1 MLIAR
6 APAKVNLTLH
16 VLGRRA
22 ADGYHELESL
32 VAFTGAGDVLSLE
45 PGPSLSLG
53 VDGPTAQAAGEG
65 GDNLVLRAARALSE
79 RAPKLL
85 LGAFRLTKRL
95 PVAAGVGG
103 GSSDAAA
110 ALRLLARANGLH
122 GDDPRLLEA
131 AQATGADVTVCLAP
145 RARMMFGAG
154 ETVGAPLELIPLPV
168 VLVNPRVAVATGPV
182 FQRLGLQPGER
193 AGAAPHPA
201 VAESADRE
209 ALWRLLGK
217 CRNDL
222 EPAAL
227 AEAPVIRDVLALLG
241 AARGCK
247 LARMSGS
254 GATCFGLFTSPRA
267 AARAATTIHAA
278 HPQWWV
284 KAAILR

>member
-32 VAFTGAGDVLSLE
+32 VAFTGAGDLLSLE
-45 PGPSLSLG
+45 PGAALSLS
-53 VDGPTAQAAGEG
+53 VEGPTAQAAGDS
-65 GDNLVLRAARALSE
+65 GDNLVLRAARELSE
-79 RAPKLL
+79 HVPQLRF
-85 LGAFRLTKRL
+85 GVFRLTKRL
-95 PVAAGVGG
+95 PVAAGLGG

-110 ALRLLARANGLH
+110 ALRLLARANGL
-122 GDDPRLLEA
+122 GLDDSRLLDA
-131 AQATGADVTVCLAP
+131 ARATGADVTVCLSP
-145 RARMMFGAG
+145 KARMMLGAG
-154 ETVGAPLELIPLPV
+154 ERVGAPLELAGLPA
-168 VLVNPRVAVATGPV
+168 VLVNPGVGVATAPV
-182 FQRLGLQPGER
+182 FRRLGLQPGES
-193 AGAAPHPA
+193 AGVAPHPA
-201 VAESADRE
+201 TPAGADRDE
-209 ALWRLLGK
+209 LWRLLGK

-254 GATCFGLFTSPRA
+254 GATCFGLFGSPHA
-267 AARAATTIHAA
+267 AARAAAVIRAA
-278 HPQWWV
+278 HPHWWV
-284 KAAILR
+284 KAAMLR